1 MIFSVVMITFI
12 YLVIY
17 LFFRLA
23 ISWIDIKG
31 KLKMAIEVL
40 VGLCVCVRV
49 RVRTC
54 IYVTRYVGM
63 YV

>member
-40 VGLCVCVRV
+40 VGLCVCVL
-49 RVRTC
+49 VRTC